1 MESDKSDDLAKIYEK
16 MSNSWN
22 SIFDYLDINSLF
34 QSEVVSKYFRNIIK
48 SYYKSKNNEINEA
61 KENTQKENI
70 EEIVKLFKK
79 NLLSQYFNLFVHINI
94 SDQKFCNEDKSSD
107 NTLNSMEE
115 KIQLEKKYN
124 PKTESIFFKNKIQ
137 IRQISI
143 QENKFLIL
151 YNNNKFSILDFDVSD
166 ISNKFNE
173 SFSYN
178 FSNDIINNFIYCNN
192 QKEKIIFFIK
202 ENSTELFYLYLNKKE
217 KEVNKLNLKNEFD
230 IFKEENLI
238 IKNIFTFN
246 EFLLFHTNKDE
257 FILVPFTQLKITKEN
272 DDDKN
277 SEENGIIYPKKLENN
292 FGVIKHVYSNNSNLI
307 ILNNEDQIYSIPASD
322 YKNYTNQIPKFKLF
336 SEQKFPNFY
345 TISGYNNYFI
355 LLEKEKVKPLEEWN
369 NDEIYKWFE
378 EMELDDYLNIIKFQ
392 KITGKD
398 IVQGGKDYL
407 IDFMGVEEDHLNKLN
422 YEINTLKFESSK
434 NFKLWGWGN
443 NKNGQLGLMNNQT
456 FVKTPTQINLPNL
469 MSDDTIEKIYC
480 DKTYSILLT
489 KFGNVFITGNYSVKD
504 QSNDNQKKNNN
515 NQSNQGK
522 KNKGKNKHHKDEH
535 KEKGKKNDKNKEK
548 NKDNEINDNN
558 YVENRWINISQNICY
573 SSYNLYKGAKNKN
586 SSSDSYFK
594 IKDIFCHEDN
604 IFFIGFYSNSIPFYA
619 IQRKPKFKHLKKGGK
634 FITSDKVIEHIQ
646 EFSKDKLSTFKI
658 IYGDSLLKM
667 LETTL
672 DAYLESEVPFHKIIQ
687 IKDNNEVIWDR
698 KKRYFKEDFININI
712 NK

>member
-1 MESDKSDDLAKIYEK
+1 MESDKSSDSTKLYEK
-16 MSNSWN
+16 ISNSWN

-604 IFFIGFYSNSIPFYA
+604 IFFIGFFSNSIPFYA

>member
-1 MESDKSDDLAKIYEK
+1 
-16 MSNSWN
+16 
-22 SIFDYLDINSLF
+22 
-34 QSEVVSKYFRNIIK
+34 
-48 SYYKSKNNEINEA
+48 
-61 KENTQKENI
+61 
-70 EEIVKLFKK
+70 
-79 NLLSQYFNLFVHINI
+79 
-94 SDQKFCNEDKSSD
+94 
-107 NTLNSMEE
+107 MEE

-535 KEKGKKNDKNKEK
+535 KEKGKKNDKNNEK